1 MELLCNLTWALSKI
15 KFEGFLEKGSLM
27 SPSKQNNSPLRV
39 STYIYSVYKTHWNII
54 FNILDKSFFQK
65 YAFCWVFLTQGTIL
79 YFLYLC
85 ICICVRDTW

>member
-39 STYIYSVYKTHWNII
+39 STYIFIYKTH
-54 FNILDKSFFQK
+54 
-65 YAFCWVFLTQGTIL
+65 
-79 YFLYLC
+79 
-85 ICICVRDTW
+85 